1 MRFQLIGSLATA
13 MPSLRFI
20 LFSSI
25 ALIVLRFAGSA
36 FLAAL
41 YRRHV
46 RKHAGSAPEAVRG
59 IMDEPTYRK
68 SVDYT
73 LAKSAFS
80 QLEDTWSTL
89 VLVAVLLAG
98 LLPWSFG
105 VWTARFGHGAWAGAG
120 WLFAVGLVL
129 SLPDLPLD
137 WWSQFRLEERFGFNR
152 STLKTWILDRIKVA
166 VLSAVLA
173 LPLLALVVWLT
184 GRIGPAWWVWAWAL
198 IMGFQLL
205 MIVVAPI
212 LILPLFN
219 KFTPLP
225 DGTLRDRLLALGER
239 TGFSARTIQVVD
251 GSKRSGHSNA
261 YFTGFG
267 KFRKIVLYDTLI
279 AQMSEP
285 ELEAVLAHEIGHYKR
300 GHIPRMLVWMAASL
314 LATFAAIGW
323 LARRPELP
331 AAFGFP
337 DGSGIAPVLLL
348 FGLLGGAVTFWLT
361 PVGNFWSRKQEYEA
375 DAYAVKTMGG
385 PDPLRSAL
393 RKLHEK
399 NLANLTPHPLYS
411 AFHYSHPTLV
421 EREAAMRAVAV

>member
-1 MRFQLIGSLATA
+1 

-25 ALIVLRFAGSA
+25 TLILLRFAGSA
-36 FLAAL
+36 ILSAL
-41 YRRHV
+41 NRRHV
-46 RKHAGSAPEAVRG
+46 RRHAEQAPEAVRG
-59 IMDEPTYRK
+59 IMDPETYRR
-68 SVDYT
+68 SVAYT

-80 QLEDTWSTL
+80 QLEDAWSTVIL
-89 VLVAVLLAG
+89 VTVLLAG
-98 LLPWSFG
+98 LLPWSLG
-105 VWTARFGHGAWAGAG
+105 IWTAAFGTGAWAAAG
-120 WLFAVGLVL
+120 WLFAVGVILA
-129 SLPDLPLD
+129 LPDLPLD

-152 STLKTWILDRIKVA
+152 STGKTWILDRLKMLVLGA
-166 VLSAVLA
+166 VMAI
-173 LPLLALVVWLT
+173 PLLTLVVWLT
-184 GRIGPAWWVWAWAL
+184 GRIGDAWWLWAWAL
-198 IMGFQLL
+198 ILGFQLV

-219 KFTPLP
+219 QFTPLP
-225 DGTLRDRLLALGER
+225 DGTLRDRLLRLGER

-279 AQMSEP
+279 AQLTEE

-300 GHIPRMLVWMAASL
+300 GHIPRMLAWSALSL
-314 LATFAAIGW
+314 LGGFAAIGW
-323 LARRPELP
+323 LARSPELP
-331 AAFGFP
+331 AAFGFRE
-337 DGSGIAPVLLL
+337 GTGIVPVLLL
-348 FGLLGGAVTFWLT
+348 FALLGGAITFWMT
-361 PVGNFWSRKQEYEA
+361 PLGNYWSRKHEYEA
-375 DAYAVKTMGG
+375 DAYAVRIMKGSASLSG
-385 PDPLRSAL
+385 AL

-421 EREAAMRAVAV
+421 EREAAMRKVVLNDPD